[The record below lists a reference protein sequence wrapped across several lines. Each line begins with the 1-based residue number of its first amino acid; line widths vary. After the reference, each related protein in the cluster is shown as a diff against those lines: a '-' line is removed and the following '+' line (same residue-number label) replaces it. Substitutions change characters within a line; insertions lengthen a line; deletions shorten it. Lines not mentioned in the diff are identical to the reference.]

1 MIETGDMNWFS
12 LNMKRQR
19 PAQCRV
25 KYDFSVRSRHC
36 VNVLLI
42 LVCCGYCSFR
52 VTALAAGETAEK
64 KPAASQ
70 LLVRDVNV
78 FLVSA
83 HGRKLNDTT
92 LFRSTTPGY
101 MLSRRLSADASDSDK
116 PAPLGLMTFEGPAVI
131 DIDILIEFPS
141 GRFLS
146 HWPTARIQSNRIYWR
161 SQNLLKDGPPSMP
174 LNDQHWLSHLQNA
187 DRLFV
192 KGIDKTER
200 FILYDVELNHASGI
214 TLSHTKEGFQLQNRE
229 AFPLRHVTI
238 LQPTTQKQ
246 EWKLAS
252 IEQVPGVKKEEKKTE
267 AKSAEAAKSKPVDPL
282 ADEVLATKAKEDKAT
297 QKAAQLAN
305 LGNKLREIGA
315 LPAVTGPATAA
326 KAKPETPAV
335 QNVPPVNIPFNG
347 AEPLTQEKILS
358 VWEKKLTD
366 LGLGKP
372 EITHV
377 LKILGQHAFRE
388 DQATVVYCMDESQ
401 LDKILPIE
409 ITPFPDVFRRTAVVI
424 LLDADPALL
433 QRIDA
438 LIQQLGDANWEQRE
452 AAQKKLEEYGKAA
465 QAELQKA
472 TKNKD
477 LEIVYRAEQIL
488 GTIK

>member
-19 PAQCRV
+19 PTQCRV
-25 KYDFSVRSRHC
+25 KYDFSVRARHC
-36 VNVLLI
+36 VNLLLI
-42 LVCCGYCSFR
+42 FVCCGYCSFR

-64 KPAASQ
+64 KPTASQ

-101 MLSRRLSADASDSDK
+101 MLSRRLSADAKDSDK
-116 PAPLGLMTFEGPAVI
+116 PAPLGLMTFEGPAVN
-131 DIDILIEFPS
+131 DIDVLIEFPS

-174 LNDQHWLSHLQNA
+174 LNDEHWLSHLQNS

-200 FILYDVELNHASGI
+200 FILYDVELNHAPGI

-246 EWKLAS
+246 EWKL
-252 IEQVPGVKKEEKKTE
+252 IFGHYPVVP
-267 AKSAEAAKSKPVDPL
+267 
-282 ADEVLATKAKEDKAT
+282 
-297 QKAAQLAN
+297 
-305 LGNKLREIGA
+305 
-315 LPAVTGPATAA
+315 
-326 KAKPETPAV
+326 
-335 QNVPPVNIPFNG
+335 
-347 AEPLTQEKILS
+347 
-358 VWEKKLTD
+358 
-366 LGLGKP
+366 
-372 EITHV
+372 
-377 LKILGQHAFRE
+377 
-388 DQATVVYCMDESQ
+388 
-401 LDKILPIE
+401 
-409 ITPFPDVFRRTAVVI
+409 
-424 LLDADPALL
+424 
-433 QRIDA
+433 
-438 LIQQLGDANWEQRE
+438 
-452 AAQKKLEEYGKAA
+452 
-465 QAELQKA
+465 
-472 TKNKD
+472 
-477 LEIVYRAEQIL
+477 
-488 GTIK
+488 

>member
-1 MIETGDMNWFS
+1 MIETNKMNQFYRP
-12 LNMKRQR
+12 MQTQR
-19 PAQCRV
+19 PIQNRLQIENPIRPRCRL
-25 KYDFSVRSRHC
+25 
-36 VNVLLI
+36 NAIL
-42 LVCCGYCSFR
+42 LVCCIYGSFCISDL
-52 VTALAAGETAEK
+52 TAGETAEK
-64 KPAASQ
+64 KPAAAQ
-70 LLVRDVNV
+70 LVVRDVNV

-83 HGRKLNDTT
+83 HGKKLNDTA

-101 MLSRRLSADASDSDK
+101 MLSRRLSADASESDK
-116 PAPLGLMTFEGPAVI
+116 PAPLGLITFEGPAVN
-131 DIDILIEFPS
+131 DIDVLIEFPS

-161 SQNLLKDGPPSMP
+161 SQNLLKEGPASMP
-174 LNDQHWLSHLQNA
+174 LADQDWLSHLQHA

-200 FILYDVELNHASGI
+200 FILYDVELNHAPGVVL
-214 TLSHTKEGFQLQNRE
+214 THTKAGFELQNRE
-229 AFPLRHVTI
+229 AFPLKHVTI
-238 LQPTTQKQ
+238 LQPTAQKQ

-252 IEQVPGVKKEEKKTE
+252 IEQVPGVKKEEKKPE
-267 AKSAEAAKSKPVDPL
+267 AKPAAKSPKIDPL
-282 ADEVLATKAKEDKAT
+282 ADEVLEKKSKVEKAT
-297 QKAAQLAN
+297 EKAQELAKV
-305 LGNKLREIGA
+305 GDKLREIGV
-315 LPAVTGPATAA
+315 LPEKAAAATAA

-335 QNVPPVNIPFNG
+335 KDVPPVSIPFNN

-358 VWEKKLTD
+358 EWEKKLTG

-372 EITHV
+372 EVTHV

-388 DQATVVYCMDESQ
+388 DQATVVYCMDEGT

-409 ITPFPDVFRRTAVVI
+409 ITPFPDVLRRTAVVI

-433 QRIDA
+433 QRINQ
-438 LIQQLGDANWEQRE
+438 LITQLGDSNWEQRE
-452 AAQKKLEEYGKAA
+452 TAQKKLEEYGKAA

-488 GTIK
+488 STIK